1 MVPSGSKLVVPLKL
15 TETAVR
21 MVPLVKVNMAVGSL
35 SCNWMVFVA
44 FPEFTG
50 EDESAPATVSDH
62 RPPGSLPGVYC
73 PTQRL
78 RVESKTTGIVSLCP
92 TPENRRKAATW
103 PDCRL
108 VRSG

>member
-1 MVPSGSKLVVPLKL
+1 LAVPLKF
-15 TETAVR
+15 TETDVR
-21 MVPLVKVNMAVGSL
+21 MVPRVKVKIDMGIL
-35 SCNWMVFVA
+35 SCNWIVLVA

-50 EDESAPATVSDH
+50 DVESAPATVSDH

-92 TPENRRKAATW
+92 PPENRRKAATW
-103 PDCRL
+103 PDCRF
-108 VRSG
+108 VKSG

>member
-1 MVPSGSKLVVPLKL
+1 MVPMMFSASGVGGFALVYV
-15 TETAVR
+15 T
-21 MVPLVKVNMAVGSL
+21 MAVVSL

-44 FPEFTG
+44 FSEFRG

-92 TPENRRKAATW
+92 PPENRRKAATW

-108 VRSG
+108 VWSG